1 MGAAVQEVKRFTG
14 ISKPKPA
21 PAPAPAA
28 APAEA
33 AVPEPVKEI
42 ARVTDEEK
50 RAAARLRARRIGA
63 RSLLGAGGTT
73 REEQQTLGVG

>member
-1 MGAAVQEVKRFTG
+1 MGGAVQEVKRFTG

-21 PAPAPAA
+21 PAPAA
-28 APAEA
+28 APAEV
-33 AVPEPVKEI
+33 AVSEPVRKI